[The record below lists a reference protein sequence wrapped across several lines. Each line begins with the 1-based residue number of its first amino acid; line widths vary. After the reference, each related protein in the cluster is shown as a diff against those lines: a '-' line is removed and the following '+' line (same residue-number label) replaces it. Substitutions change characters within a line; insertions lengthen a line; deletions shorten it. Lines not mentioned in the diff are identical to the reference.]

1 MMDEMA
7 EHRFLQELEGYYG
20 LSAENRAGVLRDWEN
35 KQDFYRRL
43 LLAVK

>member
-1 MMDEMA
+1 MMNEMA

-20 LSAENRAGVLRDWEN
+20 LSAENRAEMLRDWEN